1 MDASTHWQLQ
11 LQSKSGRLKIAS
23 PGARA
28 SLIHAWRPKTEGA
41 KTARM
46 SVRVTGVVVKRM
58 VQEKVREGWLGA
70 GSNRPLLSLFI
81 RWRSVR
87 RHY

>member
-1 MDASTHWQLQ
+1 MGAFTHWQLQ
-11 LQSKSGRLKIAS
+11 LQSKSGRLNIAI

-41 KTARM
+41 KTART
-46 SVRVTGVVVKRM
+46 SVKVTGAAVKRM
-58 VQEKVREGWLGA
+58 MQEKVREGWLGA
-70 GSNRPLLSLFI
+70 GGNRPLMPLFI